1 MTNVYTQTNETQN
14 SIINFKR
21 GEDGQLSEVQRV
33 PTGGRGT
40 NGFTPLTGEKSS
52 PDSLISSNSIVV
64 SKDRKYLFAVNA
76 GDNSVSCFAIGL
88 DGMLTL
94 TDNARTGNDVTGMSG
109 TANSLAYNDTDG
121 ALYVSHSFG
130 PNHIRIFTAMG
141 GKLTLRPQAKSVN
154 LPMSMTDR
162 VPTQI
167 VLTPDNRFLIAAV
180 LFDARPSEAGLTLA
194 KEKTLVTFP
203 LVMGGGLG
211 EPIFNEAGGITPFA
225 NAFLNG
231 SSNTFV
237 TVLAAE
243 SAAVLST
250 IAANG
255 NVISGKPSKIDT
267 MMGGM
272 ATEPSEICWISV
284 SEDNKYAFGANFGYG
299 TVSSFKID
307 PNGLMVRQSTA
318 AQEIGDGTF
327 KGLAGVV
334 SSGAGDN
341 AVSGPF
347 LYQLY
352 ANAKK
357 LVSYKIGDDGRLT
370 KVAEASVPYN
380 STQGLAVA

>member
-14 SIINFKR
+14 QIINFMR
-21 GEDGQLSEVQRV
+21 GADGRLTEVQRV
-33 PTGGRGT
+33 PTGGKGT
-40 NGFTPLTGEKSS
+40 NGYTPVTGEMSS
-52 PDSLISSNSIVV
+52 PDSLISSNSMIV
-64 SKDRKYLFAVNA
+64 SKDRRSLFAVNA
-76 GDNSVSCFAIGL
+76 GDNSVSAFEI
-88 DGMLTL
+88 DMNGMLKL
-94 TDNARTGNDVTGMSG
+94 TDTKSTGNAVTGPTG
-109 TANSLAYNDTDG
+109 TANSLAYNDADG
-121 ALYVSHSFG
+121 TLYVSHSFG
-130 PNHIRIFTAMG
+130 PDHIRIFTALC

-154 LPMSMTDR
+154 LPMSMMDR

-180 LFDARPSEAGLTLA
+180 LFDARPTEAGLTLA

-203 LVMGGGLG
+203 VMMGGALG

-225 NAFLNG
+225 NVFLHGDANR
-231 SSNTFV
+231 FV

-255 NVISGKPSKIDT
+255 NVMSSKPSKIDT

-284 SEDNKYAFGANFGYG
+284 SEDNRYAFGANFGYG

-307 PNGLMVRQSTA
+307 ADGVMVRHSTA
-318 AQEIGDGTF
+318 AQEMGDGTF
-327 KGLAGVV
+327 KGLAGVT

-341 AVSGPF
+341 AVSGQF

-357 LVSYKIGDDGRLT
+357 LVGYKIGEDGRLT
-370 KVAEASVPYN
+370 KVTEASVPYN

>member
-14 SIINFKR
+14 KIINFR
-21 GEDGQLSEVQRV
+21 RSDDGRLSEVQRI
-33 PTGGRGT
+33 PTGGTGT
-40 NGFTPLTGEKSS
+40 NGFTPLTGEVSS

-64 SKDRKYLFAVNA
+64 SKDRKHLFAVNA
-76 GDNSVSCFAIGL
+76 GDNTVSCFAIGM

-94 TDNARTGNDVTGMSG
+94 TDTKGTGNEVTGMSG
-109 TANSLAYNDTDG
+109 TANSLAYNDADG
-121 ALYVSHSFG
+121 TLYVSHSFG

-141 GKLTLRPQAKSVN
+141 GKLTLRPQSKSVN

-203 LVMGGGLG
+203 VTMGGALG

-231 SSNTFV
+231 NANTFV

-255 NVISGKPSKIDT
+255 NVMSGKPSKIDT

-284 SEDNKYAFGANFGYG
+284 SEDNRYAFGANFGYG
-299 TVSSFKID
+299 TVSTFKID
-307 PNGLMVRQSTA
+307 ANGVMVRQSTA
-318 AQEIGDGTF
+318 AQEKGDGTF
-327 KGLAGVV
+327 KGLAGVT

-357 LVSYKIGDDGRLT
+357 LVGYKIGDDGRLT
-370 KVAEASVPYN
+370 KVTEASVPYN